1 MNANTNMGVHCSG
14 ENIIKEKQSIQIRC
28 EYLHQVSFYI
38 YIYKYFTVYYYA
50 TYTQRLLFCSSRY
63 KTRINTL
70 LLIIVLCFMR

>member
-38 YIYKYFTVYYYA
+38 YIYISTLQYIIMQHTRSVSYF
-50 TYTQRLLFCSSRY
+50 
-63 KTRINTL
+63 
-70 LLIIVLCFMR
+70 VLVDIKRV